1 MDKTKWKCDKI
12 DNIANILN
20 GYAFKSNFYCNHG
33 IRIIRITNVQDG
45 YIDDTEPK
53 FYPLSFNKEISKYL
67 LYEND
72 LLISLT
78 GNVGRVA
85 FLPKQ
90 MLPAALNQRV
100 ACIRLKNDK
109 VISLKFLYHFMM
121 NIKFKD
127 DCIRNSKGVAQLNM
141 STEWLKSYNI
151 TFPPLSEQRGIASEL
166 DAVQI
171 MIDGYKAQLADLD
184 ALAQSI
190 FLDMFGDPI
199 ANPKGWKKKKIQ
211 DVCIV
216 NPSKHEI
223 DDLIAD
229 DEEVSFLPM
238 EDLGLYALHFTPRQ
252 SKTLLKVKTAY
263 TYFKEGD
270 IVMAKVTPC
279 FENGKIGIATK
290 LKKGIGF
297 GSSELLVYRSK
308 GEIIQVY
315 SYFVLSSD
323 SFHALGHK
331 NMNGVAGLKRLTK
344 RVSNELQIPIPPLSL
359 QQRFAAKIEA
369 IEKQKELLRQQ
380 LSDAETLMAERMQYY
395 FS

>member
-1 MDKTKWKCDKI
+1 MDKTKWKCDKL

-190 FLDMFGDPI
+190 FFDMFGDPI
-199 ANPKGWKKKKIQ
+199 SNPKEWKTDKLVNLVSKDCPITYGIVQ
-211 DVCIV
+211 PGEDVCNGIPIV
-216 NPSKHEI
+216 RPVDLLSTFISKC
-223 DDLIAD
+223 
-229 DEEVSFLPM
+229 S
-238 EDLGLYALHFTPRQ
+238 
-252 SKTLLKVKTAY
+252 
-263 TYFKEGD
+263 
-270 IVMAKVTPC
+270 
-279 FENGKIGIATK
+279 
-290 LKKGIGF
+290 LKKVSKDISDTYKRTILKGDEVLMCVRGTTGIVSLARNDLAGCNVTRGIVPLSF
-297 GSSELLVYRSK
+297 DKISRWFAYWCIKSPQMNF
-308 GEIIQVY
+308 IIQKY
-315 SYFVLSSD
+315 TKG
-323 SFHALGHK
+323 AT
-331 NMNGVAGLKRLTK
+331 LK
-344 RVSNELQIPIPPLSL
+344 QINIKDVRNLVFPVPPFAL

>member
-1 MDKTKWKCDKI
+1 MDKTKWVKTTLGEVCSLYQPRTIAVSKLKPDGKYFVYGANGIIGRYDKY
-12 DNIANILN
+12 NHEGSEILVTCRGATCGTVN
-20 GYAFKSNFYCNHG
+20 
-33 IRIIRITNVQDG
+33 
-45 YIDDTEPK
+45 
-53 FYPLSFNKEISKYL
+53 ISKPYSWINGNAMVVHPKS
-67 LYEND
+67 YENLD
-72 LLISLT
+72 SF
-78 GNVGRVA
+78 
-85 FLPKQ
+85 FLGI
-90 MLPAALNQRV
+90 LV
-100 ACIRLKNDK
+100 SSIDYTK
-109 VISLKFLYHFMM
+109 VITGAAQPQITRANFQKVQV
-121 NIKFKD
+121 
-127 DCIRNSKGVAQLNM
+127 CI
-141 STEWLKSYNI
+141 
-151 TFPPLSEQRGIASEL
+151 PPLSEQQGIATEL
-166 DAVQI
+166 GAVQE
-171 MIDGYKAQLADLD
+171 MIDGYKAQIKDLD
-184 ALAQSI
+184 ELAKSI

-199 ANPKGWKKKKIQ
+199 SNPKGWKKKKIQ

-344 RVSNELQIPIPPLSL
+344 RVSNELQIPIPPFSL